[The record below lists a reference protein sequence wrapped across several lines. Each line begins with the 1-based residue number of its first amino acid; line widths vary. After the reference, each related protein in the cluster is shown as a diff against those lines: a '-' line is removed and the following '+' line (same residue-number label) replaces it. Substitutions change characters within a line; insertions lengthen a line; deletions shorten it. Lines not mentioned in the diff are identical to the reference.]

1 MGEAKLISIAYKED
15 GVGQQIP
22 DREVETEILVRVE
35 SINRREWTDAGRN
48 GFNPE
53 IKLITAA
60 INYSGEREIVFD
72 GVRYSVYRTYNL
84 PNSDEIELYLERK
97 AGVQNGKN

>member
-1 MGEAKLISIAYKED
+1 MGEAELISTTYKED
-15 GVGQQIP
+15 AAGQRIP
-22 DREVETEILVRVE
+22 DGEVRTEILVRVE
-35 SINRREWTDAGRN
+35 SVNRREWTDAGRN

-60 INYSGEREIVFD
+60 INYSGEREIEFD
-72 GVRYSVYRTYNL
+72 GARYSVYRTYNL

-97 AGVQNGKN
+97 AGV